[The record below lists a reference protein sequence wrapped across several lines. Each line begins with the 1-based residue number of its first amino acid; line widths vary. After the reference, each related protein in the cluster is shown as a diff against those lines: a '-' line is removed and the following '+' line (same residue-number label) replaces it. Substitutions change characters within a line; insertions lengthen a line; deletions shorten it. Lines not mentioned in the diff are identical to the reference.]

1 MTPEQRRRLSAAA
14 VAASVIGGM
23 WVLSSIAGI
32 VAQILAIPYAPPSG
46 LNEAFTAILGAGG
59 AVYVQQHKARVE
71 AAARRDAAPPAPP
84 DPPGPT
90 PPPPPPPE
98 PEGAPS
104 D

>member
-46 LNEAFTAILGAGG
+46 LNEAFTAILGAGT

-71 AAARRDAAPPAPP
+71 AAARRDAAPP
-84 DPPGPT
+84 GPT
-90 PPPPPPPE
+90 PPAPPTPE